1 MAELVQYR
9 TVSLQNLGSWRGAHP
24 NAAELELYQLK
35 YATFPLSAL
44 RNSGITGTVRHCV
57 STKHRFLER
66 RSPECR
72 RVSTVP
78 VKVCHFSSKRVEEQ
92 WHNWYSL
99 ALFLYKTAA
108 PGEALT
114 RMPQS

>member
-44 RNSGITGTVRHCV
+44 RNSGITGAVRHFS
-57 STKHRFLER
+57 STKQRLLER

-72 RVSTVP
+72 RVGTVP
-78 VKVCHFSSKRVEEQ
+78 VKVCHFSSKHVEEQ
-92 WHNWYSL
+92 WHNWYST
-99 ALFLYKTAA
+99 ALCLYKTSV
-108 PGEALT
+108 PG
-114 RMPQS
+114 